1 MVCLGV
7 QRGESCGQVSL
18 WYHDSAGLPKE
29 LWVVRLD
36 KEEAVLKDGML
47 EEAVDAVPIVDF
59 LGESPVVIM

>member
-1 MVCLGV
+1 MAGMSV
-7 QRGESCGQVSL
+7 VSGFC
-18 WYHDSAGLPKE
+18 WSPKE

-36 KEEAVLKDGML
+36 KEKAVLKDGML